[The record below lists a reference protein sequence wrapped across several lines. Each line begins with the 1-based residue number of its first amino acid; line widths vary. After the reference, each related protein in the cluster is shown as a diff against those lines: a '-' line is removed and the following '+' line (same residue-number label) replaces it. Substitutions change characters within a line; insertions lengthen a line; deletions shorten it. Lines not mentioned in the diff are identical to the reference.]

1 MGEESQYKGEL
12 WTKQAIKLLNLF
24 SWQKVGDS
32 GMDIEGYDKTKKY
45 GVDCLYICDNPAK
58 NIPESII
65 FEAKCYATKNVNN
78 TVIKDWIDTLNV
90 KITNLRG
97 TQQLYEKYPQLSQC
111 TDLKIGLIFIWFS
124 DIDNY
129 KNFRPKFSEMI
140 GHVDVSQRALKHGV
154 FNKIYIIDNDII
166 SKLCSIHAITKE
178 FKDFEFYYHSQ
189 FINDKAVTRTKV
201 LSLDYIF
208 SKFVLGQDKST
219 NVNLVFYWGS
229 LSISSF
235 KFLKKALSSFAFI
248 DKSRKLIIYKYVRDD
263 NFRTIKPDVENLF
276 KEDEIEFE
284 IKDMDSYFELP
295 AFITNN
301 L

>member
-32 GMDIEGYDKTKKY
+32 GMDIEGSDEAKKY

-58 NIPESII
+58 SIPESII
-65 FEAKCYATKNVNN
+65 IEAKCYATKNVNN
-78 TVIKDWIDTLNV
+78 TVLNDWVKTLNG

-97 TQQLYEKYPQLSQC
+97 TQQLYEKYPQLSNC

-124 DIDNY
+124 DTDNY
-129 KNFRPKFSEMI
+129 KKFRPKFLGMLENI
-140 GHVDVSQRALKHGV
+140 KVSQSTLKNGV
-154 FNKIYIIDNDII
+154 FNKIHIIDNDII
-166 SKLCSIHAITKE
+166 SKLCSMHGVIKE
-178 FKDFEFYYHSQ
+178 LKDFEFYYHSQ
-189 FINDKAVTRTKV
+189 FINDKAVTRSKV

-208 SKFVLGQDKST
+208 SKYILGQDKST
-219 NVNLVFYWGS
+219 NVNLVFYWGN
-229 LSISSF
+229 LTINSF

-263 NFRTIKPDVENLF
+263 DFRTIKSDIENLF

-295 AFITNN
+295 AFITND
-301 L
+301 